1 MIRIRIAYALFAV
14 LQTSLAGAQAA
25 PSRNGA
31 SSVLGCEADTS
42 AGANRTG
49 LRAMRIIEDP
59 ATHRRW
65 VLERNSDHPAGPGLL
80 IPVRRDGSC
89 CFCSIEETPSRRT
102 GLQIQPTVHAGD
114 VLVVVEDAR
123 NWHAEMEAVALSYGS
138 PGDSIMVRLRI
149 GGKVTRATVVSR
161 TRAVATNKI
170 EAYR

>member
-1 MIRIRIAYALFAV
+1 MIRITIAYALFAV
-14 LQTSLAGAQAA
+14 LQTSSAGAQAA
-25 PSRNGA
+25 PNGNGA
-31 SSVLGCEADTS
+31 SSVLGCETGIS
-42 AGANRTG
+42 AVANRTEA
-49 LRAMRIIEDP
+49 RAMRIIEDP

-80 IPVRRDGSC
+80 IPVRGDGSC

-102 GLQIQPTVHAGD
+102 GFQIQPIVHAGD
-114 VLVVVEDAR
+114 ALVLVEDAR

-161 TRAVATNKI
+161 TRAVVANII

>member
-1 MIRIRIAYALFAV
+1 MIRITIAYALFAV
-14 LQTSLAGAQAA
+14 LQTSFAGAQAA

-31 SSVLGCEADTS
+31 SSVLGCEADIS
-42 AGANRTG
+42 VIANRTRLG
-49 LRAMRIIEDP
+49 AMRMIEDP

-65 VLERNSDHPAGPGLL
+65 QLERNPDHPAGPGLL
-80 IPVRRDGSC
+80 TPVRGDGSC
-89 CFCSIEETPSRRT
+89 CVCSMEETPGRWT
-102 GLQIQPTVHAGD
+102 GLKIQPTVHAGD

-138 PGDSIMVRLRI
+138 QGDSIMVRLRI

-161 TRAVATNKI
+161 TRAVAANKI